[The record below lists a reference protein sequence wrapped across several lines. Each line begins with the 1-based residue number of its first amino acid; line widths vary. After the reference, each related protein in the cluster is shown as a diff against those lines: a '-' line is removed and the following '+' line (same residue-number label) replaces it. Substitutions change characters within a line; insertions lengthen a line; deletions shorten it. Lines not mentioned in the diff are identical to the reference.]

1 MISMKLLPE
10 KSASTMCPHTIRV
23 NTMHYA
29 DSMQCIFRMSPLWRD
44 CCTVPEHVITDDIPT
59 KWFTIGTL
67 VRTKVYIWELNLNL
81 MTKIKTRG
89 ILHIERR
96 RVPYKDSSKKSVSH
110 WSIGS

>member
-29 DSMQCIFRMSPLWRD
+29 DSMQCIFKMSMQCIFRMSPLWRD

-67 VRTKVYIWELNLNL
+67 VRPMVYL
-81 MTKIKTRG
+81 
-89 ILHIERR
+89 
-96 RVPYKDSSKKSVSH
+96 
-110 WSIGS
+110 